1 MKLREWMAADP
12 GENLGPSQ
20 GCLLSLA
27 FMCFFWSAVAGVVL
41 AHLWGWF

>member
-1 MKLREWMAADP
+1 MKLREWMESDP

-27 FMCFFWSAVAGVVL
+27 IMCFFWAAVLIMVWG
-41 AHLWGWF
+41 LWW

>member
-1 MKLREWMAADP
+1 MKLREWMASDP

-27 FMCFFWSAVAGVVL
+27 LCCFFWAGVLLLV
-41 AHLWGWF
+41 AWRWGWL

>member
-1 MKLREWMAADP
+1 MKEWMESDP

-27 FMCFFWSAVAGVVL
+27 FLCFFWAGVLLLV
-41 AHLWGWF
+41 AWRWGWL